1 MKFQNPN
8 LITNRLL
15 ILPIDLEQSF
25 RAWIDCLTWISRK
38 RKPVKS
44 CAFREYTYPSVIDGR
59 SNGTLLLAT
68 IMKNDV
74 MIVMTMKTL
83 TKREKYVIN
92 LELSLFEKR
101 DTPIAEKSVAVLID
115 LKTHTQ
121 NQK

>member
-1 MKFQNPN
+1 
-8 LITNRLL
+8 
-15 ILPIDLEQSF
+15 
-25 RAWIDCLTWISRK
+25 
-38 RKPVKS
+38 
-44 CAFREYTYPSVIDGR
+44 
-59 SNGTLLLAT
+59 
-68 IMKNDV
+68 MKNDV

-101 DTPIAEKSVAVLID
+101 DTPIAEKSVAVLVD

>member
-1 MKFQNPN
+1 
-8 LITNRLL
+8 
-15 ILPIDLEQSF
+15 
-25 RAWIDCLTWISRK
+25 
-38 RKPVKS
+38 
-44 CAFREYTYPSVIDGR
+44 
-59 SNGTLLLAT
+59 LAT

-83 TKREKYVIN
+83 TKRERYVIN

>member
-1 MKFQNPN
+1 M
-8 LITNRLL
+8 
-15 ILPIDLEQSF
+15 
-25 RAWIDCLTWISRK
+25 
-38 RKPVKS
+38 
-44 CAFREYTYPSVIDGR
+44 
-59 SNGTLLLAT
+59 LAT

-83 TKREKYVIN
+83 TKRERYVIN